1 MPDSDTSVRRV
12 DITLPL
18 ANWVKASRLRFGRSP
33 SPKKLAAMLSVKQRT
48 KTNKIFIFALSAL
61 IKTYGR

>member
-18 ANWVKASRLRFGRSP
+18 ANWVKASRLRFGLSP
-33 SPKKLAAMLSVKQRT
+33 SPKTLAASLSVKRRT
-48 KTNKIFIFALSAL
+48 KNYHKFLSL
-61 IKTYGR
+61 HYQ

>member
-33 SPKKLAAMLSVKQRT
+33 SPKKLAARLSVKRRT
-48 KTNKIFIFALSAL
+48 KNCQKFVSL
-61 IKTYGR
+61 YHQQ